1 VHAVDV
7 ERCGRVVVVR
17 ASGDLDAFAVPDLEA
32 AFAELGQARR
42 IVADLE
48 RVSFLDSTALGVLV
62 RNVRMLHEANA
73 DVRVVLPQGTA
84 RRIFEITA
92 LDGALPV
99 AADTAVALD
108 ELGPA

>member
-1 VHAVDV
+1 
-7 ERCGRVVVVR
+7 VVVVR
-17 ASGDLDAFAVPDLEA
+17 ASGELDAFAVTELEA
-32 AFAELGQARR
+32 AFAELGGERR

-48 RVSFLDSTALGVLV
+48 RVSFMDSTALGVLV
-62 RNVRMLHEANA
+62 RRVRELREANA

-99 AADTAVALD
+99 AADRAAALD

>member
-7 ERCGRVVVVR
+7 ERNGGVVLVR
-17 ASGDLDAFAVPDLEA
+17 ASGELDAFSATDLEA
-32 AFAELGQARR
+32 AFAELSAERR

-62 RNVRMLHEANA
+62 RRVRGLREAKA
-73 DVRVVLPQGTA
+73 EVRVVLPRGTA

-92 LDGALPV
+92 LDGVLPV
-99 AADTAVALD
+99 VADTDAALD
-108 ELGPA
+108 ELGAV